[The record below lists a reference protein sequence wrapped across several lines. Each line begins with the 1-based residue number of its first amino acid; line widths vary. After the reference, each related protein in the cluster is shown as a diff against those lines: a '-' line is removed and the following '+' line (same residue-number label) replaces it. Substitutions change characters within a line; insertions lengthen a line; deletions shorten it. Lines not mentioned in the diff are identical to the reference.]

1 MWRSGFFNLY
11 LMNLGKVFEEIPELK
26 YKDLVTEDS
35 NNSYDILKI
44 EGWKGKFDACC
55 YEHKLFIEY
64 DGSYWHKDRLENYRK
79 ESLRTKKGFRFLRI
93 RQQPLDKISIYDALV
108 PEGFDENEYAEI
120 AIDAIEE
127 YLIQKNENNMI

>member
-1 MWRSGFFNLY
+1 MENDLKKNLFA
-11 LMNLGKVFEEIPELK
+11 K
-26 YKDLVTEDS
+26 
-35 NNSYDILKI
+35 
-44 EGWKGKFDACC
+44 
-55 YEHKLFIEY
+55 
-64 DGSYWHKDRLENYRK
+64 
-79 ESLRTKKGFRFLRI
+79 KKGFQVLRI